1 MSAIPELDPE
11 ALSKILQKT
20 TVELTDSEVAMLI
33 AGLRAERAAYIA
45 SEVAGDK
52 KRKTSAITKASE
64 KIDLSKISF
73 EDLGI

>member
-1 MSAIPELDPE
+1 MSEIPTLDPE

-20 TVELTDSEVAMLI
+20 ITDLDDAEVDQLI